1 MKNTPTLATLAAD
14 LDSGRTSARKLVD
27 DCLAKIADSS
37 GEGQRAF
44 IHVDAEAAIEA
55 AEAMDRLREVKAAPS
70 PYAGIP
76 ISIKDLFDIKGQV
89 TRAGSRAL
97 EDSAPAEADATV
109 VARLRRAGFVVIGR
123 TNMTE
128 FAYSGIGINPHYGT
142 PKSAWQRNVG
152 HVPGGS
158 SSGAAVSVVD
168 GMAHGALGTDTGGSC
183 RIPAAYNG
191 IVGFKPTQRR
201 VPLDGGVPLSSTLD
215 SFGPLA
221 RTVACCAVL
230 DAVLAD
236 ETFVPLQ
243 PLPIKG
249 MRLAVP
255 TTVVLDELDDDVA
268 RTFER
273 ALETLSR
280 QGALIERIE
289 VPEFLDVGVMNTKG
303 GFSAAESYAWHR
315 YLIAGSGD
323 VYDPRVSVRILRGES
338 ISAAD
343 YIDLLNARKSLI
355 ARAEK
360 RIAPYDALVLPT
372 TANTP
377 PRIADLADDKA
388 FTKANLLSLRNC
400 TLINMIDGCAISL
413 PAHREGEVPVGLML
427 AAAGGSDRRIFEW
440 PQEWR
445 PRSVFDL
452 AFTIDA
458 QGTTTPLTLA
468 IDQAV
473 IAGWTGR
480 DPVARDKHIAELEA
494 IGIARPASTPIY
506 YRVSARRLVITDSIE
521 VCGGDSSG
529 EVEFVLIG
537 WQGRIFVGVGS
548 DHTDRK
554 VETYSVTVSKQ
565 MCDKPMA
572 PVLWELEDVIGH
584 WDRMILRSYAL
595 IDGARVLYQEGTLD
609 AMLPVA
615 DLIRARFR
623 RQGPARRLR
632 HVRRH
637 FCRQGRHQARQPVRI

>member
-1 MKNTPTLATLAAD
+1 MKNAPTLASLADD
-14 LDSGRTSARKLVD
+14 LESGRTRARKLVD
-27 DCLAKIADSS
+27 ECLARIADPS
-37 GEGQRAF
+37 GEGARTF

-70 PYAGIP
+70 PFAGIP

-97 EDSAPAEADATV
+97 DDSPPVETDAPV

-142 PKSAWQRNVG
+142 PKGAWQRGVG

-201 VPLDGGVPLSSTLD
+201 VPLDGGVPLSFSLD

-221 RTVACCAVL
+221 RTVQCCAVL

-236 ETFVPLQ
+236 EPIVPLQ
-243 PLPIKG
+243 PRPIKG

-255 TTVVLDELDDDVA
+255 TTIALDELDDEVA

-280 QGALIERIE
+280 QGALIQRIE
-289 VPEFLDVGVMNTKG
+289 VPEFLDIGVMNTKG
-303 GFSAAESYAWHR
+303 GFAAAESYAWHR
-315 YLIAGSGD
+315 YLIVSHGD
-323 VYDPRVSVRILRGES
+323 IYDPRVATRILRGEA

-343 YIDLLNARKSLI
+343 YIDLLEMRKSLI
-355 ARAEK
+355 ARATV
-360 RIAPYDALVLPT
+360 RLAPYDALVLPT

-388 FTKANLLSLRNC
+388 FTAANLQALRNC

-413 PAHREGEVPVGLML
+413 PCHREGEVPVGLML
-427 AAAGGSDRRIFEW
+427 AASGGSDRCIFE
-440 PQEWR
+440 
-445 PRSVFDL
+445 L
-452 AFTIDA
+452 AA
-458 QGTTTPLTLA
+458 A
-468 IDQAV
+468 MEAV
-473 IAGWTGR
+473 IRVGSHIHHRRPGHHHAADAVGRSGRHCRLDRTRSGGARQAHRRTRSHRHCTAGVDADLLPGR
-480 DPVARDKHIAELEA
+480 GRAASLSASAPTIPTARWKPTASQCRSRCATRSWRRCCGNSKTSSA
-494 IGIARPASTPIY
+494 IGT
-506 YRVSARRLVITDSIE
+506 
-521 VCGGDSSG
+521 
-529 EVEFVLIG
+529 
-537 WQGRIFVGVGS
+537 
-548 DHTDRK
+548 
-554 VETYSVTVSKQ
+554 
-565 MCDKPMA
+565 
-572 PVLWELEDVIGH
+572 
-584 WDRMILRSYAL
+584 
-595 IDGARVLYQEGTLD
+595 
-609 AMLPVA
+609 
-615 DLIRARFR
+615 
-623 RQGPARRLR
+623 
-632 HVRRH
+632 
-637 FCRQGRHQARQPVRI
+637 